1 MQPSLQKICE
11 IKVDLEN
18 PDLEN
23 TVEDN
28 TGLKQL
34 IVNYIGTRLEAEEDV
49 TVDMAIQVF
58 AAEFPEFLM
67 AIAEENFL
75 RGYQQALDDLEN
87 TTSK

>member
-1 MQPSLQKICE
+1 ME
-11 IKVDLEN
+11 NEN

-23 TVEDN
+23 PVGNE

-34 IVNYIGTRLEAEEDV
+34 VVNYIGQRLEAEEDI
-49 TVDMAIQVF
+49 TVDMAVQVF

-75 RGYQQALDDLEN
+75 RGYEQALTDVEAAPK
-87 TTSK
+87 TK